1 MRTHIIFHRLVTRD
15 APAQTRISSRKEF
28 DVAAARKMLRE
39 GATLEAIGAAQGLGG
54 QCVRNRLRALG
65 LGYLISD
72 PVRVGEAR
80 SRGQRQRLEREKAAQ

>member
-1 MRTHIIFHRLVTRD
+1 MRTHVIFHRLVTRD

-72 PVRVGEAR
+72 KVR
-80 SRGQRQRLEREKAAQ
+80 RGQVHSQGQLQRIAREKAAQ